1 MGKWTLSYHGLIGLL
16 LVVLAAV
23 HQWNPSAVQ
32 RLRSLAFD
40 TYQRLSPRV
49 YDPSL
54 PVRIVD
60 IDEAS
65 LAKRGQWPWPR
76 TELAALV
83 QKLEEMGAVAIV
95 FDMVF
100 PEPDRLSPAEIAK
113 RLQSSGRL
121 SGDLA
126 ASLSAEASNDQ
137 IFGDA
142 IAKSGV
148 VLGFAGAP
156 DAASSALPPRPF
168 EIDVK
173 GDDPGLFVPSFQGA
187 VQNLA
192 VLSEKAPGSGSINW
206 VAEQDQIIRKLPL
219 FVRIKDQL
227 YPSIAAEGMRIAQGV
242 ANYLIVSSGGGS
254 EEAFGTRTGI
264 SRVLIGN
271 ARIPTDAFGQMWL
284 RFTPTD
290 PRRFISASA
299 ILDGSASP
307 DAVQQKIVL
316 IGTSAAGLLDI
327 RATPLDA
334 AVAGVEAHAQALE
347 QMLTGQY
354 LTRPDL
360 APGLEIVL
368 TLLAGAVLAWAI
380 YRTGALLGL
389 VFAAAAIG
397 IGAGASW
404 MFFQHAGWLID
415 PVYPSMSLASV
426 YLVGASFLRARTEL
440 ERNRIRHAF
449 GHYMAPAQVERL
461 AADHSHLML
470 GGENRELTL
479 LFSDVRG
486 FTRRSEKLDPQS
498 LTRFVI
504 DLFTPLSTTILQNAG
519 TIDKFIGDAVMAFW
533 NAPLDDPD
541 HARQACRAA
550 LAMLKDMD
558 ELNAGWKAATPS
570 DQVYEPVSIGIGL
583 NTGVCCVGNFG
594 SEQRF
599 DYSAIGADVNLA
611 SRIEGLTKA
620 YGVSILVGPKTA
632 EEAPEFAFIEA
643 DLIIVK
649 GYQTPVRVY
658 ALLGDQATAQDPQFL
673 AMKAKHD
680 AMVAAFRA
688 QRFDEATGVLA
699 DLMASGRQ
707 DLKEL
712 WTVYQRRIEA
722 FRISPPPP
730 DWDGRMA
737 AEGK

>member
-1 MGKWTLSYHGLIGLL
+1 MRKWGLTYQGLIAFL
-16 LVVLAAV
+16 LVALAVL
-23 HQWNPSAVQ
+23 HQWNPSPVQ

-40 TYQRLSPRV
+40 TYQRISPRV
-49 YDPSL
+49 YDPAL

-65 LAKRGQWPWPR
+65 LSKRGQWPWPR
-76 TELAALV
+76 TDLAALV

-100 PEPDRLSPAEIAK
+100 PEPDRLSPGEIAK
-113 RLQSSGRL
+113 RLQASGRI
-121 SGDLA
+121 SADIAGSLA
-126 ASLSAEASNDQ
+126 TEPSNDHV
-137 IFGDA
+137 FGEV
-142 IAKSGV
+142 IAQSGS

-156 DAASSALPPRPF
+156 DASSQELPPRPF

-173 GDDPGLFVPSFQGA
+173 GDDPGLYVPGFPGA
-187 VQNLA
+187 VQNLP
-192 VLSEKAPGSGSINW
+192 VLSAKAPGSGAINW

-219 FVRIKDQL
+219 FVKVGDAL

-242 ANYLIVSSGGGS
+242 ANYLIVSSGSGG
-254 EEAFGTRTGI
+254 EEAFGTRSGI

-290 PRRFISASA
+290 PRRFISAAS
-299 ILDGSASP
+299 ILDGTAAP
-307 DAVQQKIVL
+307 DAVNAKIVL
-316 IGTSAAGLLDI
+316 VGTSAAGLLDI

-334 AVAGVEAHAQALE
+334 AVPGVEAHAQALE
-347 QMLTGQY
+347 QMLTGVY

-368 TLLAGAVLAWAI
+368 TLLAGALLGFAI
-380 YRTGALLGL
+380 YRTGALVGL
-389 VFAAAAIG
+389 LFAGLAI
-397 IGAGASW
+397 AVAVGASW
-404 MFFQHAGWLID
+404 IFFQHSGWLID
-415 PVYPSMSLASV
+415 PVYPSFSLASV

-461 AADHSHLML
+461 AAEPGGLEL
-470 GGENRELTL
+470 GGQNRELTL

-504 DLFTPLSTTILQNAG
+504 DLFTPLSNTILGHAG

-541 HARQACRAA
+541 HAIKACRAA
-550 LAMLKDMD
+550 LAMLADV
-558 ELNAGWKAATPS
+558 ERLNEAWREASG
-570 DQVYEPVSIGIGL
+570 DQVCEPVSIGIGL

-594 SEQRF
+594 SQQRF

-611 SRIEGLTKA
+611 SRLEGLTKA
-620 YGVSILVGPKTA
+620 YGVSILIGPKTA
-632 EEAPEFAFIEA
+632 EEAQDFALLEA
-643 DLIIVK
+643 DLVTVK
-649 GYQTPVRVY
+649 GYETPVRVF
-658 ALLGDQATAQDPQFL
+658 ALLGDETRAKEPAFL
-673 AMKAKHD
+673 AIKTRHE
-680 AMVAAFRA
+680 AMIGAFRTK
-688 QRFDEATGVLA
+688 RFDEVDAALSELMPKGDDQLRALWAVYKRRVA
-699 DLMASGRQ
+699 DFKIA
-707 DLKEL
+707 
-712 WTVYQRRIEA
+712 
-722 FRISPPPP
+722 PPPE

-737 AEGK
+737 ADGK